1 MHAALTTL
9 AEFFSVLNLFLFHSF
24 LKISLKNCAGRP
36 LSRTQNAV
44 RHGLFRISVH
54 CFPNTFHLIPS
65 RNFQVFTSLQ
75 KLRFQPC
82 IIPKLKLLFKSTIL
96 DIRLHVYSR
105 ENGVSTMGCR
115 VSLFPGICLQ
125 HWKYGSRFSWRS
137 PHGVLRHDS
146 TIAHSYQSV
155 QDLLFSLLPSPELV
169 YSVSLTV
176 AMLTEFRVSLLELL
190 A

>member
-105 ENGVSTMGCR
+105 ENSVSMMGCR
-115 VSLFPGICLQ
+115 VSPFPGICLQ
-125 HWKYGSRFSWRS
+125 HWSTDHVLVGGAPMVFSVMIAPSHTPTRVCRICCS
-137 PHGVLRHDS
+137 PCRPH
-146 TIAHSYQSV
+146 QS
-155 QDLLFSLLPSPELV
+155 LFIPSL
-169 YSVSLTV
+169 
-176 AMLTEFRVSLLELL
+176 
-190 A
+190 